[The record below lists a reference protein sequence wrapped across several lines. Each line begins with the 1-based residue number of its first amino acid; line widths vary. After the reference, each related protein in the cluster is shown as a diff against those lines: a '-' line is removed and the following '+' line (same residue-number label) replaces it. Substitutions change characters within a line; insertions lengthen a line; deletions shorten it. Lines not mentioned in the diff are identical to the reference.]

1 MTSGSVMIAIAE
13 RRSRASRARTVMNDS
28 ILPDMT
34 QPADRHAEPAET
46 DMTRIYLLVIVV
58 EVITL
63 GALYWMQRVF
73 A

>member
-1 MTSGSVMIAIAE
+1 
-13 RRSRASRARTVMNDS
+13 
-28 ILPDMT
+28 MT

-58 EVITL
+58 EAITL

>member
-1 MTSGSVMIAIAE
+1 
-13 RRSRASRARTVMNDS
+13 MNDS